1 MAKLTE
7 QMLERAQA
15 LLGNRREQLHAAW
28 KQKNPK
34 PESTERSLMGA
45 LKIALKDKSF
55 NAKLLKAAAAEDARG
70 CSYPA
75 ITVTVTVLCEWFP
88 AVAAAY
94 DSNPYFRWC
103 EREEA
108 YTKELCVRTRR
119 LLDEALFKDMDS
131 EVLLQAIDDFNDNG
145 IEV

>member
-55 NAKLLKAAAAEDARG
+55 NAKLLKAAAAKTHVGA
-70 CSYPA
+70 
-75 ITVTVTVLCEWFP
+75 VT
-88 AVAAAY
+88 
-94 DSNPYFRWC
+94 
-103 EREEA
+103 
-108 YTKELCVRTRR
+108 R
-119 LLDEALFKDMDS
+119 LL
-131 EVLLQAIDDFNDNG
+131 LLLCSVSG
-145 IEV
+145 SPP

>member
-1 MAKLTE
+1 MAKLTK
-7 QMLERAQA
+7 QMLERAQT

-34 PESTERSLMGA
+34 PESTDLSLMGA

-70 CSYPA
+70 RSYPA
-75 ITVTVTVLCEWFP
+75 ITVTVLCELFP

-108 YTKELCVRTRR
+108 YTEELWVRTRR